1 MQTIRITTAQNID
14 IDYEVAS
21 VGDRILGN
29 LIDIATF
36 VALCLLVFA
45 VAMISRGG
53 LENFSVGFSVL
64 PIALIILWAFYDLIC
79 EVFFNGQSIGKKAMK
94 IRVISLDG
102 GRPTLGQYLIRWLLR
117 IVDFT
122 LTSSLGAMICVI
134 ATEKKQRIGDIAAGT
149 TLVKTHPGTQASHIA
164 FAPPAEDY
172 TPVYLNARD
181 LSDQDI
187 ALIHEIIGNFKKTAN
202 LVLLYSM
209 ADKVKELLNVSSTN
223 TDALTFLETVVRDY
237 NHLTAKEYV

>member
-36 VALCLLVFA
+36 VALCLFVFA

-53 LENFSVGFSVL
+53 LENFSVGLSFL

-122 LTSSLGAMICVI
+122 LTSSLGALICVI

-149 TLVKTHPGTQASHIA
+149 TLVKTHPRTQASHIA